1 MCRYR
6 TALFLTGFHLCL
18 IRIKRARR
26 DWIHFKHREGRSVFS
41 CVLFGLCLSFR
52 YTWFMTDVFCYSFTK
67 PTRPTLVVDR
77 CVCFVSFVCL
87 FVCLFCF
94 VFCFVFFVCLFVF
107 VFLCGGFGTTR
118 WGKFLG
124 YLVMGHQ
131 QIIYQYS
138 RNHTSIMRLC
148 ILGIQRGS
156 ALINICSNS
165 AALHR

>member
-26 DWIHFKHREGRSVFS
+26 DWIHFKHWEGRSVFS

-77 CVCFVSFVCL
+77 CVLFCFVCL
-87 FVCLFCF
+87 FVCLF
-94 VFCFVFFVCLFVF
+94 FF
-107 VFLCGGFGTTR
+107 FLCGGFGTTR